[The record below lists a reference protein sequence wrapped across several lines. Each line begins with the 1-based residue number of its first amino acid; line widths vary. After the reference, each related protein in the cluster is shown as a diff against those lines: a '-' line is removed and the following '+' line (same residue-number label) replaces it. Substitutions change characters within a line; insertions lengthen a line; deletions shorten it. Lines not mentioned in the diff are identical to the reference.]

1 MINLQKSFWILIVW
15 KWKNGLALLLP
26 PSLHKHTLELSAGY
40 DINTKIKAPQMS
52 PYDSYRTLGAYI
64 SPSGGTHKAFEVL
77 RANSLDFAAKLQDSF
92 LPKEAALWSFLLY
105 LRPKI
110 TFPIMAMTLSEV
122 QCNQIQFP
130 ALCAVLPK
138 LHLNRNTAQSIIHGP
153 ILYGVMNLPHLYS
166 TQGIY
171 QLKFL
176 LGHL

>member
-1 MINLQKSFWILIVW
+1 
-15 KWKNGLALLLP
+15 
-26 PSLHKHTLELSAGY
+26 
-40 DINTKIKAPQMS
+40 
-52 PYDSYRTLGAYI
+52 
-64 SPSGGTHKAFEVL
+64 
-77 RANSLDFAAKLQDSF
+77 
-92 LPKEAALWSFLLY
+92 
-105 LRPKI
+105 
-110 TFPIMAMTLSEV
+110 MAMTLSEV

-176 LGHL
+176 LGHLRANDMTGKLILIAHGALQLVVGTSSNF